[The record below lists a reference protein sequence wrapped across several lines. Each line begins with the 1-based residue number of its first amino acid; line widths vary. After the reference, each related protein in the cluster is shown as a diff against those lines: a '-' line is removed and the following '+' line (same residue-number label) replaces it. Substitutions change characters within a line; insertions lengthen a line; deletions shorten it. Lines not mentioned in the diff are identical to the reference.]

1 LIFNQYADVKD
12 CIRDL
17 VEYAGGFLI
26 TFVEREGRLA
36 GIDIPAIEELVA
48 VRLSGFLRIAMY

>member
-1 LIFNQYADVKD
+1 MKD

-48 VRLSGFLRIAMY
+48 VRLFGFLQCI

>member
-1 LIFNQYADVKD
+1 MCHTTDVKD

-17 VEYAGGFLI
+17 IEYASGFLI

-36 GIDIPAIEELVA
+36 GIDIPAIQELIA
-48 VRLSGFLRIAMY
+48 VRCSPLSGGLQC

>member
-1 LIFNQYADVKD
+1 MKD

-48 VRLSGFLRIAMY
+48 VRHFDFLQCIELFGTDGTV

>member
-1 LIFNQYADVKD
+1 VKD

-48 VRLSGFLRIAMY
+48 VRLFGFLRVAMY